1 MADTSGQAD
10 IRGIDVDKAVKA
22 YEDEML
28 VFKPLVTVTPTSAR
42 EIRWYQKTAG
52 YLDST
57 DTTGITASQIYNTSD
72 KSLPVAVEQSWTRNT
87 SYVKKF
93 FVESPLISQEDI
105 KDSDVDVLMANI
117 RDLTTAVA
125 YQVDNRIWNVMTESQ
140 SAVNINSNASTAA
153 WDAAS
158 GQDPIEDI
166 AEAKQNIRTNAYAD
180 ADNAVL
186 FLSPKDEKSLIVWL
200 ISTKGASLPN
210 WSSEM
215 AKSGMLQSV
224 LGLRVVVSN
233 NVTADYAC
241 VAVPDKAVV
250 YKQFMP
256 ITARTIED
264 VGIGTKIRVWEEGE
278 ALLVR
283 PKYVNLITNT
293 QT

>member
-1 MADTSGQAD
+1 MADKSGQAD
-10 IRGIDVDKAVKA
+10 IRGLQIQKVVEQ

-28 VFKPLVTVTPTSAR
+28 VFKPLVTVTSTSAR

-57 DTTGITASQIYNTSD
+57 DTSGITASQLGNVPD
-72 KSLPVAVEQSWTRNT
+72 KALPVAVEQSFTRNT
-87 SYVKKF
+87 SYVRKY
-93 FVESPLISQEDI
+93 FVESPIISQEDI
-105 KDSDVDVLMANI
+105 KDSDVDILLTNI
-117 RDLTTAVA
+117 RDLTTAIA
-125 YQVDNRIWNVMTESQ
+125 YQVDSRIWDVMTESQ
-140 SAVNINSNASTAA
+140 SPSNINSNASTAA
-153 WDAAS
+153 WNATS
-158 GQDPIEDI
+158 GQDPIADL
-166 AEAKQNIRTNAYAD
+166 ATAKENIRTNAYAD

-186 FLSPKDEKSLIVWL
+186 FLSPKDENSLITWL
-200 ISTKGASLPN
+200 ISTKGTSLPN

-241 VAVPDKAVV
+241 VAVPNKAVTW
-250 YKQFMP
+250 KQFTP
-256 ITARTIED
+256 ITARTIEE

-293 QT
+293 QL